1 MVARQGNA
9 PAKKSDGGTARG
21 CAGEKWA
28 MGCASLD
35 RQRWRSEGMR
45 WPKMG
50 NGGPARGCA
59 SQMEQHQIG
68 GLAANAPA
76 NKETEIGGECAG
88 QVKQRQIGGGSAGNA
103 PAK

>member
-1 MVARQGNA
+1 MVEWQGDV
-9 PAKKSDGGTARG
+9 PAKKSDDETARG

-35 RQRWRSEGMR
+35 RQRWRSEGMQR
-45 WPKMG
+45 PKMG

-59 SQMEQHQIG
+59 NQMEQHQIG
-68 GLAANAPA
+68 RLAANVPA
-76 NKETEIGGECAG
+76 NEETE
-88 QVKQRQIGGGSAGNA
+88 SAGNA